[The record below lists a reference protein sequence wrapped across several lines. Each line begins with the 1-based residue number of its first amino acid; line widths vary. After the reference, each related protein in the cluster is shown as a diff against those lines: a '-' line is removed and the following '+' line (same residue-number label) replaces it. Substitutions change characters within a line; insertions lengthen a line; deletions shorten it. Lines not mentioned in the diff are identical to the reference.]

1 MPVLEKNRMPY
12 WIAANLLVVVHFGFI
27 CFVVAGGLLALK
39 WRWVILVHIPAMFW
53 GALIEFQGWI
63 CPLTPLE
70 KQYWQLAGQAG
81 YTGGFIENYL
91 LPILYPAFLQR
102 DIQIILGTVVL
113 IINIAVYGW
122 VIKCWRSRINL

>member
-1 MPVLEKNRMPY
+1 MPVLEKNRMFY
-12 WIAANLLVVVHFGFI
+12 WIAANLLVVVHLGFV
-27 CFVVAGGLLALK
+27 CFVVAGGLLVLK
-39 WRWVILVHIPAMFW
+39 WRWVILVHIPAMLW

-70 KQYWQLAGQAG
+70 QQFWQLAGQAG

-113 IINIAVYGW
+113 LINIAVYGW